1 MLGHGHC
8 LSLSCSLAWRKVT
21 MEIAFRLKLGGR
33 SMQAL
38 RSRRTLALISVVVA
52 ASAVVLSWLV
62 GEWAVWYAGNSDA
75 GPSAEVAVAAESA
88 PSPEAKAEHAESPQF
103 KEARRQMVERQLRAR
118 DISDPKV
125 LEVMGRVPRHEFV
138 PDELDHQAYDDHPL
152 PIGHG
157 QTISQPY
164 IVALMTQLARPRP
177 DARALDIG
185 TGSGYQAAIL
195 AELCKEVYSIEI
207 VEPLADEAR
216 RRLAR
221 LGYKNVTVRTGDGY
235 RGWPEHAPFDLII
248 VAAAPD
254 HIPQPLVDQLAPGG
268 RMVLPVGSYP
278 QDLVVVE
285 KKENGQ
291 VERRSVAPV
300 MFVPMTGEARSR

>member
-1 MLGHGHC
+1 M
-8 LSLSCSLAWRKVT
+8 R
-21 MEIAFRLKLGGR
+21 
-33 SMQAL
+33 AL
-38 RSRRTLALISVVVA
+38 RSTRTFALVSAVLGVAALI
-52 ASAVVLSWLV
+52 LGWL
-62 GEWAVWYAGNSDA
+62 GEEWGVWHSGGSES
-75 GPSAEVAVAAESA
+75 GPSADVASAAESVPA
-88 PSPEAKAEHAESPQF
+88 AELKPETTEPQQF
-103 KEARRQMVERQLRAR
+103 KEARRRMVDRQLRAR
-118 DISDPKV
+118 DITDPKV

-207 VEPLADEAR
+207 VEPLANDAR
-216 RRLAR
+216 RRLAK
-221 LGYKNVTVRTGDGY
+221 LGYKNVTVRAGDGY

-254 HIPQPLVDQLAPGG
+254 HVPQPLVDQLAPGG
-268 RMVLPVGSYP
+268 RLVLPVGKYP

-285 KKENGQ
+285 KKKDGK
-291 VERRSVAPV
+291 VERTSVAPV
-300 MFVPMTGEARSR
+300 MFVPMTGEAQKE